1 MAIQRVV
8 PSNELIDRIGQFEFL
23 SKEPEPSFNFSIGL
37 QVFLPGEDMIV
48 VVQVKELL
56 ERMEG
61 EIADPG

>member
-1 MAIQRVV
+1 
-8 PSNELIDRIGQFEFL
+8 
-23 SKEPEPSFNFSIGL
+23 
-37 QVFLPGEDMIV
+37 VFLPGEDMIV